1 MNNFKVAVLISGN
14 GSNLQAMIDSFKNQ
28 EQIQICSVISNV
40 EDAYGITRASGAGI
54 ETHVINHRDYP
65 SRETFEKK
73 LIDKLN
79 DTCPDLIILAG
90 FMRILSEVFIA
101 EYYGKIINIH
111 PSLLPEY
118 KGLHTHGRALAD
130 KQKFH
135 GVSVHLVTP
144 ILDDGAVIAQ
154 MRILVKNSDTSES
167 LSARVLVLEHILY
180 PLVIGALASGAVTL
194 DTGQVHWQDTSIAN
208 TLSLPEGATL
218 IFG

>member
-79 DTCPDLIILAG
+79 DTCPDLIVLAG

-111 PSLLPEY
+111 PSLLPKY
-118 KGLHTHGRALAD
+118 KGMNTHKRVLENNEE
-130 KQKFH
+130 FH
-135 GVSVHLVTP
+135 GVTVHYVDDSLDGGP
-144 ILDDGAVIAQ
+144 ICAQ
-154 MRILVKNSDTSES
+154 SKLKINTSNVNE
-167 LSARVLVLEHILY
+167 LENQIHELEYKLY
-180 PLVIGALASGAVTL
+180 PEVIK
-194 DTGQVHWQDTSIAN
+194 QIA
-208 TLSLPEGATL
+208 EGKMNL
-218 IFG
+218 IDGKVSKG

>member
-28 EQIQICSVISNV
+28 DQIQICSVISNV

-54 ETHVINHRDYP
+54 ETHVINHKDYP

-79 DTCPDLIILAG
+79 DTCPDLIVLAG

-111 PSLLPEY
+111 PSLLPKY
-118 KGLHTHGRALAD
+118 KGMNTHKRVLENNEE
-130 KQKFH
+130 FH
-135 GVSVHLVTP
+135 GVTVHYVDDSLDGGP
-144 ILDDGAVIAQ
+144 ICAQ
-154 MRILVKNSDTSES
+154 SKLKINTSNVNE
-167 LSARVLVLEHILY
+167 LENQIHELEYKLY
-180 PLVIGALASGAVTL
+180 PEVIK
-194 DTGQVHWQDTSIAN
+194 QIA
-208 TLSLPEGATL
+208 EGKMNL
-218 IFG
+218 IDGKVSKG

>member
-28 EQIQICSVISNV
+28 DQIQICSVISNV

-54 ETHVINHRDYP
+54 ETHVINHKDYP

-79 DTCPDLIILAG
+79 DTCPDLIVLAG

-111 PSLLPEY
+111 PSLLPKYKGMNTHERVLENNEEFHGITVHYVDDSLDGGPICAQSKLKINTSNVNELENQIHELEY
-118 KGLHTHGRALAD
+118 K
-130 KQKFH
+130 
-135 GVSVHLVTP
+135 
-144 ILDDGAVIAQ
+144 
-154 MRILVKNSDTSES
+154 
-167 LSARVLVLEHILY
+167 LY
-180 PLVIGALASGAVTL
+180 PEVIK
-194 DTGQVHWQDTSIAN
+194 QIA
-208 TLSLPEGATL
+208 EGKMNL
-218 IFG
+218 IDGKVSKG

>member
-79 DTCPDLIILAG
+79 DTCPDLIVLAG

-111 PSLLPEY
+111 PSLLPKY
-118 KGLHTHGRALAD
+118 KGMNTHERVLENNEE
-130 KQKFH
+130 FH
-135 GVSVHLVTP
+135 GVTVHYVDDSLDGGP
-144 ILDDGAVIAQ
+144 ICAQ
-154 MRILVKNSDTSES
+154 SKLKINTSNVNE
-167 LSARVLVLEHILY
+167 LENQIHELEYKLY
-180 PLVIGALASGAVTL
+180 PEVIK
-194 DTGQVHWQDTSIAN
+194 QIA
-208 TLSLPEGATL
+208 EGKMNL
-218 IFG
+218 IDGKVSKG

>member
-28 EQIQICSVISNV
+28 DQIQICSVISNV

-79 DTCPDLIILAG
+79 DTCPDLIVLAG

-111 PSLLPEY
+111 PSLLPKYKGMNTHERVLENNEEFHGITVHYVDDSLDGGPICAQSKLKINTSNVNELENQIHELEY
-118 KGLHTHGRALAD
+118 K
-130 KQKFH
+130 
-135 GVSVHLVTP
+135 
-144 ILDDGAVIAQ
+144 
-154 MRILVKNSDTSES
+154 
-167 LSARVLVLEHILY
+167 LY
-180 PLVIGALASGAVTL
+180 PEVIK
-194 DTGQVHWQDTSIAN
+194 QIA
-208 TLSLPEGATL
+208 EGKMNL
-218 IFG
+218 IDGKVSKG